1 MKGEK
6 LQNLSL
12 IFHIFSLVVFIILSY
27 MLALKNQKLSYQ
39 RKIFEKLQSEK
50 GKLIDNPAHF
60 INFLVEEFNLN
71 LKQNVKIEKPSAILV
86 KKWFHFIL
94 DTKLSSLSWLSSEL
108 LELEVIGTTSHNLD
122 GALGKDIKI
131 VIKEK

>member
-1 MKGEK
+1 
-6 LQNLSL
+6 
-12 IFHIFSLVVFIILSY
+12 

-60 INFLVEEFNLN
+60 INFLAEEFNLN
-71 LKQNVKIEKPSAILV
+71 LEQSVKIEKPSAILV
-86 KKWFHFIL
+86 KKWFQFIL
-94 DTKLSSLSWLSSEL
+94 DVELSSLSWVSSEL
-108 LELEVIGTTSHNLD
+108 LELEVIADTSHNLD

-131 VIKEK
+131 IIKEKQLGE